1 MNNKHIVI
9 DPPLRGQWAIMN
21 PPGHP
26 ALAYDF
32 LAVDD
37 KRQPYPGKYLLPHLF
52 ARISVTNIYAWS
64 QPVYAP
70 FNGKVIACSDG
81 SPDRERVGLIRDL
94 IEVFVFR
101 PKPGSPFSA
110 FGGNYIV
117 LKAGELYALFAHL
130 RKGSVRVRVGDSVQI
145 GQQLG
150 EVGNSGASIQPH
162 LHFQVMGNE
171 DPFPI
176 TTELLPFKFKTV
188 KKRIGKEWQTLENA
202 EIKNGDYLRL

>member
-1 MNNKHIVI
+1 MNNNHILI
-9 DPPLRGQWAIMN
+9 EAPLRGQWAIMN

-26 ALAYDF
+26 ELAYDF

-52 ARISVTNIYAWS
+52 VRIPVTAIYAWS

-70 FNGKVIACSDG
+70 FDGEVIACNDG
-81 SPDRERVGLIRDL
+81 SADRERVGLIRDL
-94 IEVFVFR
+94 VNVFVFR

-110 FGGNYIV
+110 FGGNYVV
-117 LKAGELYALFAHL
+117 LKSGELFALFAHL
-130 RKGSVRVRVGDSVQI
+130 RKGSVQVKVGDRLRA

-162 LHFQVMGNE
+162 LHFQIMGNE
-171 DPFPI
+171 DPFP
-176 TTELLPFKFKTV
+176 TTAELLPFRLKTLQ
-188 KKRIGKEWQTLENA
+188 KRVGKEWQTLENS
-202 EIKNGDYLRL
+202 EIKNGDHLRL